1 LLDLSGREL
10 PVITNQFMTYL
21 LFAILWPCAFGL
33 LYALAERLFP
43 KFLIADHT
51 DE

>member
-1 LLDLSGREL
+1 M
-10 PVITNQFMTYL
+10 ITNQFMVYL
-21 LFAILWPCAFGL
+21 LFAIVWPCAFAL
-33 LYALAERLFP
+33 IYAGAERLFP